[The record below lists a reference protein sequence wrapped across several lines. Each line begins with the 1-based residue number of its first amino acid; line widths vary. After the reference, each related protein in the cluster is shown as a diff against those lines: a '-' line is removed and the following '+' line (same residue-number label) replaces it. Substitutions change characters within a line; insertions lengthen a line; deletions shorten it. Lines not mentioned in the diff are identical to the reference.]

1 MVAGVAVVG
10 YVTGSDKP
18 ARGPQGVLT
27 IVAKLVSSLAK
38 TAMMVEMEQMAE
50 MGMMEALAA

>member
-1 MVAGVAVVG
+1 
-10 YVTGSDKP
+10 
-18 ARGPQGVLT
+18 VLT

>member
-10 YVTGSDKP
+10 YVTGNDKP
-18 ARGPQGVLT
+18 ARVPQGVLT